1 VVSAPEPQ
9 PGGVTPPE
17 LADPRVAEHGVTA
30 PQPQQGGL
38 TALELFF
45 DLVFVF
51 TITQLTTVLEG
62 RPKSLNDI
70 DSRPS
75 RPVN

>member
-1 VVSAPEPQ
+1 MESEVSSPAPAPEPAN
-9 PGGVTPPE
+9 PVAAHVVSTPE
-17 LADPRVAEHGVTA
+17 AE
-30 PQPQQGGL
+30 PGGL
-38 TALELFF
+38 TPAELFF